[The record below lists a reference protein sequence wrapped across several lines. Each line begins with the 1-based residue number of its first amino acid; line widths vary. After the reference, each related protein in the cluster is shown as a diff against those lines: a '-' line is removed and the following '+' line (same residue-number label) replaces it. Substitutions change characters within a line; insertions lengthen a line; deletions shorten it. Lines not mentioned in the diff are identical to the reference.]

1 ITPPPMPTVPVGVPI
16 YAGSQAGVA
25 SGFYAAREALSPPLT
40 GRGGT
45 ICILDSGIR
54 RTHVG
59 LAGKVLYEA
68 NFSSAPTVED
78 VYDHGTGVAFMA
90 AGGRHAPG
98 EESGTAP
105 GASLFNI
112 KVLGDDGEGTLES
125 VVLGLEHVME
135 LRERAVAE
143 GLPNEDPL
151 FPNIV
156 NMSWGAQDDGDPD
169 SPIRVACRAALEMGF
184 GLVAAAGN
192 AGPSPGT
199 VTTPA
204 TDPAVLAVGALT
216 FSPFQVWDHSSRGPT
231 REGLV
236 KPDLVFYGVN
246 ILTASAKSD
255 TAFELKAGTSFST
268 PAVAGLAAMAY
279 EAALRVLRK
288 RISQEE
294 AMQLVQSF
302 MVKPQG
308 APPEKDNEYGYGLPF
323 AQLMAQGLQGGLV
336 GVAGLSD
343 ALGMV
348 APIFTIGMLGVV
360 MRGLVPAR

>member
-1 ITPPPMPTVPVGVPI
+1 EITPPPMPTVPVGVPI

-25 SGFYAAREALSPPLT
+25 SGFYAARESLSPPLT
-40 GRGGT
+40 GRGAT
-45 ICILDSGIR
+45 ICILDSGVR
-54 RTHVG
+54 KTHVG
-59 LAGKVLYEA
+59 LAGKVVYEA
-68 NFSSAPTVED
+68 NFSSSPTVED
-78 VYDHGTGVAFMA
+78 IYDHGTGVAFMA
-90 AGGRHAPG
+90 AGGRHAQG

-169 SPIRVACRAALEMGF
+169 SPIRVACRAAQEMGL

-204 TDPAVLAVGALT
+204 TDPAVLAVGALI

-255 TAFELKAGTSFST
+255 TAFELKAGTSFSA
-268 PAVAGLAAMAY
+268 PAVAGVAAMGG

-288 RISQEE
+288 RVSQEE
-294 AMQLVQSF
+294 AIQLLQSF

-308 APPEKDNEYGYGLPF
+308 APSEKDNEYGYGLPF
-323 AQLMAQGLQGGLV
+323 GTLMAQGLQGGLV
-336 GVAGLSD
+336 GVAGL
-343 ALGMV
+343 
-348 APIFTIGMLGVV
+348 
-360 MRGLVPAR
+360 